1 MNKRGQMKLSFGM
14 IFSVILI
21 AIFLAFSVFAIQ
33 KFLEIQDAAQVSKF
47 SSNLQEDIDKIWRG
61 SQGSIE
67 KEYTI
72 PKGVTYV
79 CFTDY
84 SSGKKGKY
92 IVVYDSLLQTY
103 FEKENFFFYPLGSG
117 LGLNS
122 KEVKHIDLE
131 KTTENENPFCIEN
144 LDNKLKLIIKKNF
157 GEVLVTIEK

>member
-1 MNKRGQMKLSFGM
+1 MKLSFGM

>member
-1 MNKRGQMKLSFGM
+1 MKLSFGM
-14 IFSVILI
+14 IFSIILI
-21 AIFLAFSVFAIQ
+21 VIFLAFSVFAIQ

>member
-21 AIFLAFSVFAIQ
+21 VIFLAFSVFAIQ

>member
-14 IFSVILI
+14 IFSIILI
-21 AIFLAFSVFAIQ
+21 VIFLAFSVFAIQ